1 MYEYRGKTLSE
12 AVSNAVRGNSLPKF
26 DVLEF
31 PQSLGTKK
39 IEKRSDHYPFKRNLK
54 NGTTLFVGE
63 GNFSFSLNMARAR
76 LVKASQF
83 ISTSYESEND
93 LDDLAYQN
101 AQSLISLGVTVK
113 TNVDATKLKDTFGN
127 RRFDRIIFQFPNVA
141 SRSSIYGQNPNHTL
155 ITRFIKNAKDHLKA
169 LGEIVISTVDSP
181 YYEGAF
187 KMDDAAKKAGYQPP
201 EIFDFD
207 PDQYSGY
214 IHQNTDND
222 ESALESHDKF
232 ATFVFTP

>member
-1 MYEYRGKTLSE
+1 MYEYRGKNLSE
-12 AVSNAVRGNSLPKF
+12 AVSNAVRGNSLLKF

-39 IEKRSDHYPFKRNLK
+39 IEKRSDHYPFKQNLK

-63 GNFSFSLNMARAR
+63 GNFSFSLNLARMKS
-76 LVKASQF
+76 VKTAQ
-83 ISTSYESEND
+83 IVSTSYEPEND

-101 AQSLISLGVTVK
+101 AQSLMNLGVTVK
-113 TNVDATKLKDTFGN
+113 TNVDATKLENTFSS

-155 ITRFIKNAKDHLKA
+155 ITRFLKSAKDHLKA
-169 LGEIVISTVDSP
+169 FGEIVISTVDSP
-181 YYEGAF
+181 FYEGAF
-187 KMDDAAKKAGYQPP
+187 KMDDAAKKAGYQLP

-222 ESALESHDKF
+222 ESALEKHDTF
-232 ATFVFTP
+232 ATFVFTL